1 MQRSNPSSLRALI
14 IACVLA
20 IILLS
25 GLYLMKRMETNRLY
39 NTIKSSE
46 VRASLCCMSDYTYSQ
61 HAHMLYN
68 VHVRLD
74 IA

>member
-25 GLYLMKRMETNRLY
+25 GLYLMKRMETNKLY
-39 NTIKSSE
+39 NTVKNDE
-46 VRASLCCMSDYTYSQ
+46 VRVSL
-61 HAHMLYN
+61 
-68 VHVRLD
+68 
-74 IA
+74 